1 MAQIKGTI
9 AYLLHSAYLS
19 ELILIM
25 KKTLASLFFLAT
37 VFVATAQ
44 KKITNEL
51 IWNSREFNAEYLGG
65 FNSMKDGETFSDVMG
80 SDINGQTI
88 IQCSFV
94 NGDTLKAITTAKK
107 IFGNAIS
114 AFDNYSFNADETM
127 LLIETESE
135 GIYRWSS
142 MANYLVHDLAS
153 GKTTP
158 IANIYC

>member
-1 MAQIKGTI
+1 MPQINGTI

-25 KKTLASLFFLAT
+25 KKTLASLLFLAAA
-37 VFVATAQ
+37 FGINAQ

-65 FNSMKDGETFSDVMG
+65 FNSMKDGETFSDVMS

-88 IQCSFV
+88 IQCGFA
-94 NGDTLKAITTAKK
+94 NGDTLKSITTAKK
-107 IFGNAIS
+107 IFGNEMH

-142 MANYLVHDLAS
+142 MANYFVHDLAS
-153 GKTTP
+153 G
-158 IANIYC
+158 